1 MNNYKELTKRVKR
14 AIKLDLTFDV
24 ACSSAAEL
32 MQDVADFELSVG
44 PVGGDG
50 VVVMNYE
57 TANVALLIDCLEVI
71 KKTGTLTEDQ
81 HGELTF

>member
-1 MNNYKELTKRVKR
+1 MNIKELTKRVKR
-14 AIKLDLTFDV
+14 AIDLDHKFEI
-24 ACSSAAEL
+24 ACGSAAEL
-32 MQDVADFELSVG
+32 IQEVADFELHVG

-50 VVVMNYE
+50 IVVMNQE
-57 TANVALLIDCLEVI
+57 TANVAPIAECLEVI